1 MCPGINAKEYQEAS
15 GTEEAEEPGTAWNKN
30 LPGMWQGICT
40 KNRKAGV
47 LRISVPKSENTKN
60 GIDLEIESRSKGK
73 SEKSREKEAE
83 AEILTCRYK
92 HQGKGS
98 RNDLWQIRCLY
109 DVEGE
114 SGRMI
119 ETVYGIGLVVGFAL
133 VVVQWIATL
142 KGEKDATN

>member
-73 SEKSREKEAE
+73 SEKSREKEAK
-83 AEILTCRYK
+83 AEIHTCRYK
-92 HQGKGS
+92 HQGKGN
-98 RNDLWQIRCLY
+98 RNNLWK
-109 DVEGE
+109 
-114 SGRMI
+114 SGITEPSEEAEHRNGN
-119 ETVYGIGLVVGFAL
+119 TQKADADRVGTEEA
-133 VVVQWIATL
+133 
-142 KGEKDATN
+142 E